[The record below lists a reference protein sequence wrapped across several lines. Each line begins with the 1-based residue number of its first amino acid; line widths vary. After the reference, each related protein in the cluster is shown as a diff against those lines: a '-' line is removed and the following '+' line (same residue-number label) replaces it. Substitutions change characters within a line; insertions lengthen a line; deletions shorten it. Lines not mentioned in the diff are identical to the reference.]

1 MIHPLA
7 HRWRQQSRSPY
18 RVLGPV
24 RIAIWIVLGA
34 ATLPWRKLPLY
45 STGWSWIPAVL
56 LFATGIFFYI
66 RAGAS
71 FIWSQ
76 LAGLPEISRGD
87 HFTAFSDRGPS
98 APASSSP
105 F

>member
-24 RIAIWIVLGA
+24 RIALWIVLGA

-45 STGWSWIPAVL
+45 STGWGWIPAVL

-71 FIWSQ
+71 FIWWQ
-76 LAGLPEISRGD
+76 LAGLPHISRRD
-87 HFTAFSDRGPS
+87 HFTAVTHARRCG
-98 APASSSP
+98 AACR
-105 F
+105 